1 MLGPLHA
8 ALAFV
13 TLILVMTGC
22 AVTSKDEPPD
32 GGRDKSTPQERGKG
46 TNEGAPHKP

>member
-13 TLILVMTGC
+13 TLILVLTGC
-22 AVTSKDEPPD
+22 AGTSKDESPD
-32 GGRDKSTPQERGKG
+32 GGRDESAPQELGKG
-46 TNEGAPHKP
+46 TNEGGSA

>member
-22 AVTSKDEPPD
+22 AGTSKDEPPD
-32 GGRDKSTPQERGKG
+32 GGRDKSAPQERGKG
-46 TNEGAPHKP
+46 SKGAPHKPA